1 MLLKEQDGVWLLA
14 VQKPMSR
21 PGWWKGKFAL
31 FQMLATVVVDV
42 CPKADSPTLATS
54 GARAFI
60 NRRWEWGLH
69 TETAQ
74 SALTVLFKL
83 VIADLTSVIV
93 IVLGTVNLQFRGPF
107 VPISLRP
114 FLRIVAAYVVGIVWS
129 SCS

>member
-14 VQKPMSR
+14 VQKPISR

-69 TETAQ
+69 RETAQ
-74 SALTVLFKL
+74 SPLTVIKL
-83 VIADLTSVIV
+83 VIADLPSVIV
-93 IVLGTVNLQFRGPF
+93 IVLDAVNLQFRGPF

-114 FLRIVAAYVVGIVWS
+114 VLEIVAAAVVGTVWS

>member
-14 VQKPMSR
+14 VQKPISR

-42 CPKADSPTLATS
+42 CPKADSPTLATI
-54 GARAFI
+54 GARGFI

-69 TETAQ
+69 TEAAQ
-74 SALTVLFKL
+74 PPLTVIKL
-83 VIADLTSVIV
+83 VIADLPSVIV

-114 FLRIVAAYVVGIVWS
+114 ILRIVAAYVVGIVWWS
-129 SCS
+129 RS